1 MFLVRDSAGKSK
13 DAADRGASDA
23 PLRLRLRR
31 LPGRNSLVTPSS
43 GVTMA
48 RTAAFFFI
56 SGALLVP
63 ISLVTSHSPAV
74 DEGLLAA
81 VGGAAALCG
90 LLLLLLQRQL
100 PRWAFHP
107 VTVVATVLST
117 LAIYSW
123 GEGSTYGPLPYLW
136 IAFFAF
142 YFFGFAAAL
151 AHLALIAAAFAVQLG
166 ALSLDYTPVA
176 GWIAT
181 VLTLLLTG
189 VVVATIRDR
198 LAALIEGLTHAARRD
213 PLTDLLNRRGFEEV
227 FDVELERARRTEAP
241 ISLIVCDLDRF
252 KRINDAFGHAAGDE
266 ALKRVAVC
274 IRTVK
279 RSFDS
284 AARVG
289 GEEFA
294 LLAPDCDEH
303 GAYML
308 AERVRGDVER
318 GFASGHGPLTGSLGI
333 ATFPLHGQSPEAL
346 LRAADQALYA
356 AKRLGRNRSVISSAE
371 VPGILARAPR
381 GQEESHV
388 ELATLLN
395 LAEALDVRDS
405 GSSTHCHRV
414 GRFAELMARE
424 LGLAP
429 DAVERV
435 RLAGILHDV
444 GRVGIPD
451 HLLSKQGPLTEEE
464 WRVVHSHPEIG
475 ARMVETTEFQ
485 DIRSWILLHHERPD
499 GKGYPR
505 SDPWDEVPLEAR
517 ILAVAD
523 AYEAMTSPRPY
534 RPAMPPDEAAQELR
548 RGAGRQFDE
557 QVVDALLRVI

>member
-1 MFLVRDSAGKSK
+1 
-13 DAADRGASDA
+13 
-23 PLRLRLRR
+23 
-31 LPGRNSLVTPSS
+31 
-43 GVTMA
+43 MA
-48 RTAAFFFI
+48 RTAAFFFL
-56 SGALLVP
+56 SGALIVP
-63 ISLVTSHSPAV
+63 ISVATPHSPTLDDA
-74 DEGLLAA
+74 LLAA
-81 VGGAAALCG
+81 VGGAAAVCG
-90 LLLLLLQRQL
+90 LLLLLLQRRL
-100 PRWAFHP
+100 PRWSFHV
-107 VTVVATVLST
+107 VTLIGTALST
-117 LAIYSW
+117 LAVAAW
-123 GEGSTYGPLPYLW
+123 GEGTIYGPLPYLW
-136 IAFFAF
+136 VAFFAF
-142 YFFGFAAAL
+142 YFFSFAAAL
-151 AHLALIAAAFAVQLG
+151 AHLALISVAFAVQLG
-166 ALSLDYTPVA
+166 ALDLDYTPVA

-198 LAALIEGLTHAARRD
+198 MATLIEGLTNAARRD
-213 PLTDLLNRRGFEEV
+213 PLTNLLNRRGFEEV

-241 ISLIVCDLDRF
+241 VSLIVGDLDRF
-252 KRINDAFGHAAGDE
+252 KRINDAFGHAAGDG
-266 ALKRVAVC
+266 ALKRVATC
-274 IRTVK
+274 IRTAK

-308 AERVRGDVER
+308 AERVRGDIER
-318 GFASGHGPLTGSLGI
+318 GFATGHGPLTSSFGI
-333 ATFPLHGQSPEAL
+333 ATFPLHGQSSEAL

-395 LAEALDVRDS
+395 LAEALDVRDT
-405 GSSTHCHRV
+405 GSATHCHRV

-424 LGLAP
+424 LDLTP

-444 GRVGIPD
+444 GRVGMPD
-451 HLLSKQGPLTEEE
+451 ELLAKPGPLTDEE
-464 WRVVHSHPEIG
+464 WRVVRAHPEIG
-475 ARMVETTEFQ
+475 ARMVETTNFE
-485 DIRSWILLHHERPD
+485 DIRSWILQHHERPD
-499 GKGYPR
+499 GEGYPR
-505 SDPWDEVPLEAR
+505 GADWEEVPLEAR

-523 AYEAMTSPRPY
+523 AYEAMTSDRPY
-534 RPAMPPDEAAQELR
+534 RAALAPDEAAEELR

-557 QVVDALLRVI
+557 QVVDALLRVV

>member
-1 MFLVRDSAGKSK
+1 MFLVRDSAGRSK
-13 DAADRGASDA
+13 ETDREGADGSFLA
-23 PLRLRLRR
+23 RLQN
-31 LPGRNSLVTPSS
+31 LPGRGSLVTPSS

-48 RTAAFFFI
+48 RTAAFFFL
-56 SGALLVP
+56 SGALIVP
-63 ISLVTSHSPAV
+63 ISLVTPHSPAL
-74 DEGLLAA
+74 DDTLLAA

-90 LLLLLLQRQL
+90 LVLLQREL
-100 PRWAFHP
+100 PRWSFHL
-107 VTVVATVLST
+107 VTLMGTALATVG
-117 LAIYSW
+117 IHSW
-123 GEGSTYGPLPYLW
+123 GEGSTFGPLPYLW
-136 IAFFAF
+136 VAFFAF
-142 YFFGFAAAL
+142 YFFGFGAAL
-151 AHLALIAAAFAVQLG
+151 AHLAVIAAAFAVQLG
-166 ALSLDYTPVA
+166 ALTLDYSPVA

-189 VVVATIRDR
+189 IVVATIRDR
-198 LAALIEGLTHAARRD
+198 MASLIEGLTHAARRD

-241 ISLIVCDLDRF
+241 VSLIVLDLDRF

-266 ALKRVAVC
+266 ALKRVALC
-274 IRTVK
+274 IRTAK

-318 GFASGHGPLTGSLGI
+318 GFASGHGPLTSSLGI

-444 GRVGIPD
+444 GRVGMPD
-451 HLLSKQGPLTEEE
+451 DLLAKQGPLNDEE
-464 WRVVHSHPEIG
+464 WRVVRTHPEIG
-475 ARMVETTEFQ
+475 ARMVETTDFQ

-499 GKGYPR
+499 GNGYPR
-505 SDPWDEVPLEAR
+505 RGDWDDVPLEAR

-523 AYEAMTSPRPY
+523 AYEAMMSDRPY
-534 RPAMPPDEAAQELR
+534 RAALAPDEAAEELR
-548 RGAGRQFDE
+548 KGSGRQFDE
-557 QVVDALLRVI
+557 HVVDALLRVV